1 MKMKINWGT
10 GIVIALVVMI
20 GGMIFLVSIAIR
32 QDYDLVDNDYYQK
45 SVNYQQH
52 IEEVKNTE
60 ALPEKIRLEQTDDS
74 IRLTFPKLS
83 AISDYSGNIHFYSPV
98 EEKRDE
104 TIKLKLTDNYSQSIA
119 LKSLKSGRYTVKI
132 DWSANKVSYYQE
144 EEIVLQ

>member
-1 MKMKINWGT
+1 MKINWGT